1 MEVFWSPE
9 SGLKPDRYVRP
20 DFADQSGLK
29 PDRYV
34 RPGFADQVLLDTK
47 NVNRARKIF
56 LKQSSLTVVYHYPYH
71 IILYQGPQFWIRI
84 IKNFAISFPKA
95 YFIWNIEK
103 LLTY

>member
-20 DFADQSGLK
+20 GFADQSGLK

-56 LKQSSLTVVYHYPYH
+56 LKQSSLTVVYH
-71 IILYQGPQFWIRI
+71 
-84 IKNFAISFPKA
+84 
-95 YFIWNIEK
+95 
-103 LLTY
+103 